1 MGTLLFLGSYIT
13 QGWKALWKGKPV
25 LPLEGR
31 STFQVLEQALQS
43 SAELIAVNF
52 LWWWHFLPFSLTGVL
67 LGTEYRS
74 ESIPS
79 TPSPVL
85 PSTPLLSAHSK
96 TGSRDCSTQTDRGSE
111 QGKAA
116 PSPAAPTPARLPSTN
131 LTYSAEKTGN
141 RAQLLSQEGPC
152 HPLPICGA
160 ALTSLSPF
168 RQTGVISVRT
178 SGFQGQVWWC
188 FEWSQMLWRKKK
200 IAWRVA

>member
-1 MGTLLFLGSYIT
+1 MRTCCRWFQSVQAGTWGHCYSLGTSAPRGGRCCGKANQCCLLR
-13 QGWKALWKGKPV
+13 
-25 LPLEGR
+25 EGGR
-31 STFQVLEQALQS
+31 EGGSTFQVLEQSVQS
-43 SAELIAVNF
+43 GAELIAAFF
-52 LWWWHFLPFSLTGVL
+52 LWLWHFLPFSHTGVL

-131 LTYSAEKTGN
+131 LTFSAEKTGN
-141 RAQLLSQEGPC
+141 REN
-152 HPLPICGA
+152 
-160 ALTSLSPF
+160 
-168 RQTGVISVRT
+168 R
-178 SGFQGQVWWC
+178 
-188 FEWSQMLWRKKK
+188 
-200 IAWRVA
+200 

>member
-1 MGTLLFLGSYIT
+1 MGTLLLLRYFST
-13 QGWKALWKGKPV
+13 QGRKVLCKGKPV
-25 LPLEGR
+25 LPPEGEN
-31 STFQVLEQALQS
+31 TFQLLQQS
-43 SAELIAVNF
+43 VQSGAELIPVIF
-52 LWWWHFLPFSLTGVL
+52 LWLWHFLPFSHIGVL

-131 LTYSAEKTGN
+131 LSYSAEKTGN
-141 RAQLLSQEGPC
+141 RAQPRARGT
-152 HPLPICGA
+152 LPPTHHLWG
-160 ALTSLSPF
+160 SPDLP
-168 RQTGVISVRT
+168 S
-178 SGFQGQVWWC
+178 SFQANWG
-188 FEWSQMLWRKKK
+188 
-200 IAWRVA
+200 